1 MGSLCLVMFL
11 CLNVGKS
18 YGIVVTCDVF
28 GSQTHPLKLFFSAR
42 IKHSCIL
49 YLSKAQSYDSV

>member
-28 GSQTHPLKLFFSAR
+28 GSQTHPLKTFFFCSN
-42 IKHSCIL
+42 
-49 YLSKAQSYDSV
+49 KAQLYSVLI